1 MARHLVF
8 DLGNVLLAWD
18 PLTVTLPPALA
29 GRWDEASQSTAREAL
44 FLGPAWQA
52 FDAGAL
58 TAEILATQC
67 AVDTALPR
75 ALFKALI
82 EAMPASLVPVTPML
96 AFLARA
102 SVHHP
107 CHLLS
112 NIAGDTWRAV
122 CQGYAFPR
130 CFQSMT
136 LSYAVGVN
144 KPAARIYA
152 RSFAA
157 GAFAPE
163 DAVFIDDRQE
173 NLAASEALGMAGLH
187 LPSPAQADAAI
198 ACLERW
204 LAGGPLEQVS

>member
-18 PLTVTLPPALA
+18 PQTVTLPPALA
-29 GRWDEASQSTAREAL
+29 GRWDKASQDAAREAL
-44 FLGPAWQA
+44 FLGPGWQA

-58 TAEILATQC
+58 PAETLAAQC
-67 AVDTALPR
+67 SEETALPR
-75 ALFKALI
+75 ALFTALI
-82 EAMPASLVPVTPML
+82 EAMPASLVPVTPVL
-96 AFLARA
+96 SFLSRVAA
-102 SVHHP
+102 HHP

-122 CQGYAFPR
+122 CQSHAFPR

-144 KPAARIYA
+144 KPAERIYA
-152 RSFAA
+152 HCFAA
-157 GAFAPE
+157 GAFAPG

-173 NLAASEALGMAGLH
+173 NLAAGEALGMAGLH
-187 LPSPAQADAAI
+187 LPSPALADVAI
-198 ACLERW
+198 ARLESW
-204 LAGGPLEQVS
+204 LAGRPLEQVS

>member
-29 GRWDEASQSTAREAL
+29 GRWDEASQCAAREAL
-44 FLGPAWQA
+44 FLGPGWQA

-58 TAEILATQC
+58 SAESLAARCSEGTGHPQ
-67 AVDTALPR
+67 
-75 ALFKALI
+75 ALFTALI

-96 AFLARA
+96 AFLERA
-102 SVHHP
+102 STHHP

-112 NIAGDTWRAV
+112 NIAGDTWRTV
-122 CQGYAFPR
+122 CQHHAFPR

-144 KPAARIYA
+144 KPAERIYA
-152 RSFAA
+152 ECFAA
-157 GAFAPE
+157 GAFAPQ
-163 DAVFIDDRQE
+163 DAVFIDDRKE
-173 NLAASEALGMAGLH
+173 NLAASEAFGMAGLH
-187 LPSPAQADAAI
+187 LPSPAQADAAV

-204 LAGGPLEQVS
+204 LGGGPLEEVS

>member
-18 PLTVTLPPALA
+18 PLSVTLPPTLA
-29 GRWDEASQSTAREAL
+29 GRWDEARLSAAREAL
-44 FLGPAWQA
+44 FLGPGWQA

-58 TAEILATQC
+58 SAESLAAQC
-67 AVDTALPR
+67 SEDTGHPQALFTALI
-75 ALFKALI
+75 A
-82 EAMPASLVPVTPML
+82 AMPASLVPVTPML

-102 SVHHP
+102 SAHHP

-122 CQGYAFPR
+122 CQRYTFPH

-136 LSYAVGVN
+136 LSYVVGVN
-144 KPAARIYA
+144 KPAERIYTH
-152 RSFAA
+152 SFAA

-173 NLAASEALGMAGLH
+173 NLAASEALGMEGLH
-187 LPSPAQADAAI
+187 LPIPAQADAAI

-204 LAGGPLEQVS
+204 LGGGPLEQVS

>member
-18 PLTVTLPPALA
+18 PLSVTLPPTLA
-29 GRWDEASQSTAREAL
+29 GRWDEARLSAAREAL
-44 FLGPAWQA
+44 FLGPGWQA

-58 TAEILATQC
+58 SAESLAAQC
-67 AVDTALPR
+67 SEDTGHPQALFTALI
-75 ALFKALI
+75 A
-82 EAMPASLVPVTPML
+82 AMPASLVPVTPML

-102 SVHHP
+102 SAHHP

-122 CQGYAFPR
+122 CQRYAFPR

-136 LSYAVGVN
+136 LSYVVGVN
-144 KPAARIYA
+144 KPAERIYA
-152 RSFAA
+152 QSFAA

-187 LPSPAQADAAI
+187 LPIPAQADAAI

-204 LAGGPLEQVS
+204 LGGGPLEQVS

>member
-8 DLGNVLLAWD
+8 DLGNVLLGWD
-18 PLTVTLPPALA
+18 PLTVTLPPTLA
-29 GRWDEASQSTAREAL
+29 GRWDEASQCAAREAL
-44 FLGPAWQA
+44 FLGPGWQA

-58 TAEILATQC
+58 SAESLAARC
-67 AVDTALPR
+67 SEDTGHPQ
-75 ALFKALI
+75 ALFTALI

-102 SVHHP
+102 SAHHP

-122 CQGYAFPR
+122 CQRYAFPR

-144 KPAARIYA
+144 KPAERIYTH
-152 RSFAA
+152 SFAA

-163 DAVFIDDRQE
+163 DAVFIDDRKE
-173 NLAASEALGMAGLH
+173 NLAASKAFGMAGLH
-187 LPSPAQADAAI
+187 LPSPAQADAAV

-204 LAGGPLEQVS
+204 LGGGPLEEVS

>member
-1 MARHLVF
+1 MVRHLVF

-29 GRWDEASQSTAREAL
+29 EHWDEASQRAAREAL
-44 FLGPAWQA
+44 FLGPGWQA

-58 TAEILATQC
+58 SAESLAAQC
-67 AVDTALPR
+67 SEDTGHPQ
-75 ALFKALI
+75 ALFTALI
-82 EAMPASLVPVTPML
+82 EAMPASLIPVTPML

-122 CQGYAFPR
+122 CQHHTFPR

-144 KPAARIYA
+144 KPAERIYA
-152 RSFAA
+152 ECFAA

-163 DAVFIDDRQE
+163 NAVFIDDRPE

-187 LPSPAQADAAI
+187 LPTPGEADAAI

-204 LAGGPLEQVS
+204 LGGGSLEQVS

>member
-1 MARHLVF
+1 MVRHLVF

-18 PLTVTLPPALA
+18 PLTVTLPPTLA
-29 GRWDEASQSTAREAL
+29 GRWDEASQHAAREAL
-44 FLGPAWQA
+44 FLGPGWQA

-58 TAEILATQC
+58 SAESLAARC
-67 AVDTALPR
+67 SEDTGHPQ
-75 ALFKALI
+75 ALFTALI

-102 SVHHP
+102 SAHHP

-122 CQGYAFPR
+122 CQSYAFPR

-144 KPAARIYA
+144 KPAERIYA
-152 RSFAA
+152 ECFAA
-157 GAFAPE
+157 GAFAPQ
-163 DAVFIDDRQE
+163 DAVFIDDRKE
-173 NLAASEALGMAGLH
+173 NLAASKALGMAGLH
-187 LPSPAQADAAI
+187 LPSPGEADAAI

-204 LAGGPLEQVS
+204 LGGGPLEEVS

>member
-1 MARHLVF
+1 VARHLVF

-18 PLTVTLPPALA
+18 PLSVTLPTTLA
-29 GRWDEASQSTAREAL
+29 GRWDEASQSAAREAL
-44 FLGPAWQA
+44 FLGPGWQA

-58 TAEILATQC
+58 SAEALAAQC
-67 AVDTALPR
+67 SEDTGHPQALFTALM
-75 ALFKALI
+75 A
-82 EAMPASLVPVTPML
+82 AMPASLVPVMPML

-102 SVHHP
+102 SAHHP

-122 CQGYAFPR
+122 CQRYAFPR

-136 LSYAVGVN
+136 LSYVVGVN
-144 KPAARIYA
+144 KPAERIYA
-152 RSFAA
+152 HSFAA

-187 LPSPAQADAAI
+187 LPIPAQADAAI

-204 LAGGPLEQVS
+204 LGGGPLEQVS

>member
-1 MARHLVF
+1 MVRHLVF

-29 GRWDEASQSTAREAL
+29 GRWDERSQSAAREAL
-44 FLGPAWQA
+44 FLGPGWQA

-58 TAEILATQC
+58 SAESLAARCSEETGQ
-67 AVDTALPR
+67 PQ
-75 ALFKALI
+75 ALFTALI

-96 AFLARA
+96 AFLARVSA
-102 SVHHP
+102 HHP

-122 CQGYAFPR
+122 CQHHAFPR

-144 KPAARIYA
+144 KPAERIYA
-152 RSFAA
+152 ECFAA
-157 GAFAPE
+157 GAFTPE
-163 DAVFIDDRQE
+163 DAVFIDDRKE
-173 NLAASEALGMAGLH
+173 NLAASETLGMAGLH
-187 LPSPAQADAAI
+187 LPTPAQADAAI
-198 ACLERW
+198 ACLEKW
-204 LAGGPLEQVS
+204 LAGGPLEQVT

>member
-29 GRWDEASQSTAREAL
+29 GRWDEASQCAAREAL
-44 FLGPAWQA
+44 FLGPGWQA

-58 TAEILATQC
+58 SAESLAARC
-67 AVDTALPR
+67 SEDTGHPQ
-75 ALFKALI
+75 ALFTALI
-82 EAMPASLVPVTPML
+82 EAMPASLVPVTPMP

-102 SVHHP
+102 SAHHP

-122 CQGYAFPR
+122 CQRYAFPR

-144 KPAARIYA
+144 KPAEHIYA
-152 RSFAA
+152 ECFAA

-163 DAVFIDDRQE
+163 DAVFIDDRKE
-173 NLAASEALGMAGLH
+173 NLAASEAFGMAGLH
-187 LPSPAQADAAI
+187 LPTPAQADAAV

-204 LAGGPLEQVS
+204 LGGGPLEEVS

>member
-18 PLTVTLPPALA
+18 PLAVSLPPALA
-29 GRWDEASQSTAREAL
+29 TRWDDASQRAAREAL
-44 FLGPAWQA
+44 FLGLGWQA

-58 TAEILATQC
+58 SAEALAAQC
-67 AVDTALPR
+67 SEDTALPR
-75 ALFKALI
+75 ALFTALI

-102 SVHHP
+102 SARHP

-144 KPAARIYA
+144 KPAERIYA
-152 RSFAA
+152 ASFAA

-163 DAVFIDDRQE
+163 DAVFIDDREE
-173 NLAASEALGMAGLH
+173 NLAAGEALGMKGLH

-198 ACLERW
+198 ARLDRW
-204 LAGGPLEQVS
+204 LAGGPLEQVA

>member
-1 MARHLVF
+1 VARHLVF

-18 PLTVTLPPALA
+18 PLSVTLPPTLA
-29 GRWDEASQSTAREAL
+29 GRWDEARLSAAREAL
-44 FLGPAWQA
+44 FLGPGWQA

-58 TAEILATQC
+58 SAESLAAQC
-67 AVDTALPR
+67 SEDTGHPQALFTALI
-75 ALFKALI
+75 A
-82 EAMPASLVPVTPML
+82 AMPASLVPVTPML

-102 SVHHP
+102 SAHHP

-122 CQGYAFPR
+122 CQRYAFPR

-136 LSYAVGVN
+136 LSYVVGVN
-144 KPAARIYA
+144 KPAERIYA
-152 RSFAA
+152 QSFAA

-187 LPSPAQADAAI
+187 LPIPAQADAAI

-204 LAGGPLEQVS
+204 LGGGPLEQVS

>member
-29 GRWDEASQSTAREAL
+29 GRWDEASQCAAREAL
-44 FLGPAWQA
+44 FLGPGWQA

-58 TAEILATQC
+58 SAESLAARC
-67 AVDTALPR
+67 SEDTGHPQ
-75 ALFKALI
+75 ALFTALI

-102 SVHHP
+102 SAHHP

-122 CQGYAFPR
+122 CQRYAFPR

-144 KPAARIYA
+144 KPAERIYA
-152 RSFAA
+152 ECFAA
-157 GAFAPE
+157 GAFAPQ
-163 DAVFIDDRQE
+163 DAVFIDDRKE
-173 NLAASEALGMAGLH
+173 NLAASEAFGMAGLH
-187 LPSPAQADAAI
+187 LPSPAQADAAV

-204 LAGGPLEQVS
+204 LGGGPLEEVS

>member
-1 MARHLVF
+1 VARHLVF

-18 PLTVTLPPALA
+18 PLSVTLPPTLA
-29 GRWDEASQSTAREAL
+29 GRWDEARLSAAREAL
-44 FLGPAWQA
+44 FLGPGWQA

-58 TAEILATQC
+58 SAESLAAQC
-67 AVDTALPR
+67 SEDTGHPQALFTALI
-75 ALFKALI
+75 A
-82 EAMPASLVPVTPML
+82 AMPASLVPVTPML

-102 SVHHP
+102 SAHHP

-122 CQGYAFPR
+122 CQRYAFPR

-136 LSYAVGVN
+136 LSYVVGVN
-144 KPAARIYA
+144 KPAERIYA
-152 RSFAA
+152 QSFAA

-187 LPSPAQADAAI
+187 LPIPAQANAAI

-204 LAGGPLEQVS
+204 LGGGPLEQVS

>member
-29 GRWDEASQSTAREAL
+29 GRWDEASQCAAREAL
-44 FLGPAWQA
+44 FLGPGWQA

-58 TAEILATQC
+58 SAESLAARCSKDTGHPQ
-67 AVDTALPR
+67 ALFTALI
-75 ALFKALI
+75 A
-82 EAMPASLVPVTPML
+82 AMPASLVPVTPML

-102 SVHHP
+102 SAHHP

-122 CQGYAFPR
+122 CQSYAFPR

-144 KPAARIYA
+144 KPAERIYA
-152 RSFAA
+152 ECFAA
-157 GAFAPE
+157 GAFAPQ
-163 DAVFIDDRQE
+163 DAVFIDDRKE
-173 NLAASEALGMAGLH
+173 NLAASEAFGMAGLH
-187 LPSPAQADAAI
+187 LPSPAQADAAV

-204 LAGGPLEQVS
+204 LGGGPLEEVS

>member
-18 PLTVTLPPALA
+18 PLSVTLPPTLA
-29 GRWDEASQSTAREAL
+29 GRWDEARLSAAREAL
-44 FLGPAWQA
+44 FLGPGWQA

-58 TAEILATQC
+58 SAESLAAQC
-67 AVDTALPR
+67 SEDTGHPQALFTALI
-75 ALFKALI
+75 A
-82 EAMPASLVPVTPML
+82 AMPASLVPVTPML

-102 SVHHP
+102 SAHHP

-122 CQGYAFPR
+122 CQRYAFPR

-136 LSYAVGVN
+136 LSYVVGVN
-144 KPAARIYA
+144 KPAERIYA
-152 RSFAA
+152 QSFAA

-187 LPSPAQADAAI
+187 LPIPAQANAAI

-204 LAGGPLEQVS
+204 LGGGPLEQVS

>member
-1 MARHLVF
+1 MRHLVF

-29 GRWDEASQSTAREAL
+29 GQWDEASQSAARETL
-44 FLGPAWQA
+44 FLGPGWQA
-52 FDAGAL
+52 FDAGVL
-58 TAEILATQC
+58 SAESLAAQC
-67 AVDTALPR
+67 SEDTGHPQ
-75 ALFKALI
+75 ALFSALI

-96 AFLARA
+96 AFLSQVAA
-102 SVHHP
+102 HHP

-112 NIAGDTWRAV
+112 NIARDTWRAV
-122 CQGYAFPR
+122 CQRYAFPR
-130 CFQSMT
+130 YFQSMT
-136 LSYAVGVN
+136 LSYVVGVN
-144 KPAARIYA
+144 KPAECIYA
-152 RSFAA
+152 HSFAA

-187 LPSPAQADAAI
+187 LPTPTQADAAI
-198 ACLERW
+198 AKLERW

>member
-1 MARHLVF
+1 
-8 DLGNVLLAWD
+8 
-18 PLTVTLPPALA
+18 
-29 GRWDEASQSTAREAL
+29 
-44 FLGPAWQA
+44 
-52 FDAGAL
+52 
-58 TAEILATQC
+58 
-67 AVDTALPR
+67 
-75 ALFKALI
+75 
-82 EAMPASLVPVTPML
+82 MPASLVPVTPML

-122 CQGYAFPR
+122 CQRYTFPH

-136 LSYAVGVN
+136 LSYVVGVN
-144 KPAARIYA
+144 KPAERIYA
-152 RSFAA
+152 QSFAA

-163 DAVFIDDRQE
+163 DAVFIDDRRE

-187 LPSPAQADAAI
+187 LPTPTQADAAI

-204 LAGGPLEQVS
+204 LAGGPLKQVS

>member
-1 MARHLVF
+1 VARHLVF

-29 GRWDEASQSTAREAL
+29 GRWDEASQSAAREAL
-44 FLGPAWQA
+44 FLGPGWQA

-58 TAEILATQC
+58 AAESLAAQC
-67 AVDTALPR
+67 SEGTALPQ
-75 ALFKALI
+75 ALFTALI

-122 CQGYAFPR
+122 CQRYAFPR

-136 LSYAVGVN
+136 LSYVVGVN
-144 KPAARIYA
+144 KPAERIYA
-152 RSFAA
+152 HSFAA

-187 LPSPAQADAAI
+187 LPIPAQADAAI

-204 LAGGPLEQVS
+204 LGGGPLEQVS

>member
-18 PLTVTLPPALA
+18 PLTVTLPPTLA
-29 GRWDEASQSTAREAL
+29 GRWDEASKSAAREAL
-44 FLGPAWQA
+44 FLGPGWQA

-58 TAEILATQC
+58 SAESLAARC
-67 AVDTALPR
+67 SEDTGHPQ
-75 ALFKALI
+75 ALFTALI

-102 SVHHP
+102 SAHHP

-122 CQGYAFPR
+122 CQRYAFPR

-136 LSYAVGVN
+136 LSYAVGAN
-144 KPAARIYA
+144 KPAERIYA
-152 RSFAA
+152 ECFAA
-157 GAFAPE
+157 GAFAPQ
-163 DAVFIDDRQE
+163 DAVFIDDRKE
-173 NLAASEALGMAGLH
+173 NLAASEAFGMAGLH
-187 LPSPAQADAAI
+187 LPSPAQADAAV

-204 LAGGPLEQVS
+204 LGGGPLEEVS